1 MLRLCR
7 FCASP
12 VHCMMMSKCDET
24 TFCFLSKRR
33 TCQDIVIMD
42 PSPTRH
48 MGLHGTIFS
57 HMKHILSS
65 GIPGILFNKNKIQCM
80 FRFSVFHKCFFVLH
94 INRQKQ
100 EVLYAVLLLFV
111 VLNCAFLRAELQDLL
126 PVGEVDGVNASFF
139 AAVGGHEEAG
149 VGFFVA
155 FPGKA
160 PHIGVDQ
167 VVADFLDG

>member
-1 MLRLCR
+1 
-7 FCASP
+7 
-12 VHCMMMSKCDET
+12 
-24 TFCFLSKRR
+24 
-33 TCQDIVIMD
+33 MD
-42 PSPTRH
+42 VEQALH
-48 MGLHGTIFS
+48 IDLHGTIFS

-65 GIPGILFNKNKIQCM
+65 GMPGILFNKNEMQCM
-80 FRFSVFHKCFFVLH
+80 IRFSVFHKCFFVLH

-100 EVLYAVLLLFV
+100 EVLYAALLLFV
-111 VLNCAFLRAELQDLL
+111 VLNCAFLCAEFQNLL
-126 PVGEVDGVNASFF
+126 PVGEVDGVDMGFL

-167 VVADFLDG
+167 LVADFLDG

>member
-1 MLRLCR
+1 
-7 FCASP
+7 
-12 VHCMMMSKCDET
+12 
-24 TFCFLSKRR
+24 
-33 TCQDIVIMD
+33 MD
-42 PSPTRH
+42 PSLTLH

-65 GIPGILFNKNKIQCM
+65 GLLGILFNKNKMQCII
-80 FRFSVFHKCFFVLH
+80 RFSVFHKCFFVLH
-94 INRQKQ
+94 INREKQ
-100 EVLYAVLLLFV
+100 EALHAALLLFV
-111 VLNCAFLRAELQDLL
+111 VLNCAFLCAEFQDLL
-126 PVGEVDGVNASFF
+126 PVGEVDGVDMGFL

-167 VVADFLDG
+167 LVADFLDG